1 MKYLKPA
8 LAIAVV
14 LCSAVGSNA
23 WAQHGHGGHGGGHFV
38 GGHGGYYHGG
48 GYWRGGVFI
57 GAPLFWPYGPS
68 YYDPYYDPGYYYSP
82 PLVVESAPPT
92 YVERSAPA
100 PTQSSTWSYC
110 SNPQGYYPYVK
121 DCKVPW
127 RSVDPASVPAPRRG
141 EGAMNTTMMRLVA
154 GILPAL
160 LTACAVAPTGPSAMA
175 LPGSGKSFEQ
185 FQSDDLSC
193 RNYAQAQAGSAQ
205 QASDESTVRS
215 AALGTVVGAALG
227 AAVNGGRG
235 AGVGAGT
242 GLAFGTLAGVGEGQ
256 RSAYGT
262 QRRYDNA
269 YQQCMYAQGNRVPVS
284 GRMMASPAPVYSAPA
299 YPPPNTPPPPPL
311 PPGQ

>member
-1 MKYLKPA
+1 
-8 LAIAVV
+8 
-14 LCSAVGSNA
+14 
-23 WAQHGHGGHGGGHFV
+23 
-38 GGHGGYYHGG
+38 
-48 GYWRGGVFI
+48 
-57 GAPLFWPYGPS
+57 
-68 YYDPYYDPGYYYSP
+68 
-82 PLVVESAPPT
+82 
-92 YVERSAPA
+92 
-100 PTQSSTWSYC
+100 
-110 SNPQGYYPYVK
+110 
-121 DCKVPW
+121 
-127 RSVDPASVPAPRRG
+127 
-141 EGAMNTTMMRLVA
+141 MNTTMMRLFA
-154 GILPAL
+154 GVLPAL

-235 AGVGAGT
+235 AGVG
-242 GLAFGTLAGVGEGQ
+242 EGQ

>member
-1 MKYLKPA
+1 
-8 LAIAVV
+8 
-14 LCSAVGSNA
+14 
-23 WAQHGHGGHGGGHFV
+23 
-38 GGHGGYYHGG
+38 
-48 GYWRGGVFI
+48 
-57 GAPLFWPYGPS
+57 
-68 YYDPYYDPGYYYSP
+68 
-82 PLVVESAPPT
+82 
-92 YVERSAPA
+92 
-100 PTQSSTWSYC
+100 
-110 SNPQGYYPYVK
+110 
-121 DCKVPW
+121 
-127 RSVDPASVPAPRRG
+127 
-141 EGAMNTTMMRLVA
+141 MNTTTLRLAA
-154 GILPAL
+154 GLLPVV

-175 LPGSGKSFEQ
+175 LPGSGKSFGQ
-185 FQSDDLSC
+185 FQADDIAC

-242 GLAFGTLAGVGEGQ
+242 GLAFGTMAGVGEGE
-256 RSAYGT
+256 RSAYGA

-284 GRMMASPAPVYSAPA
+284 GRMMASPAPAYNYGYNNSPN

>member
-82 PLVVESAPPT
+82 PVVVESAPPT

-100 PTQSSTWSYC
+100 PQSSQSSTWSYC
-110 SNPQGYYPYVK
+110 ANPKGYYPYVK

-127 RSVDPASVPAPRRG
+127 RSVDPASLPAPR
-141 EGAMNTTMMRLVA
+141 
-154 GILPAL
+154 
-160 LTACAVAPTGPSAMA
+160 
-175 LPGSGKSFEQ
+175 
-185 FQSDDLSC
+185 
-193 RNYAQAQAGSAQ
+193 
-205 QASDESTVRS
+205 
-215 AALGTVVGAALG
+215 
-227 AAVNGGRG
+227 
-235 AGVGAGT
+235 
-242 GLAFGTLAGVGEGQ
+242 
-256 RSAYGT
+256 
-262 QRRYDNA
+262 
-269 YQQCMYAQGNRVPVS
+269 
-284 GRMMASPAPVYSAPA
+284 
-299 YPPPNTPPPPPL
+299 
-311 PPGQ
+311 